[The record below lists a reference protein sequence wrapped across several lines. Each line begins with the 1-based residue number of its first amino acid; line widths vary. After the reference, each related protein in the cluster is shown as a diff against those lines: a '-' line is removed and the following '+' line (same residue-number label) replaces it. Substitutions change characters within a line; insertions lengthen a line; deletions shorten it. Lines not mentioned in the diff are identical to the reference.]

1 MDFNWTNNNKK
12 TLLFHH
18 QTFHAVDQKTDDDLW
33 SIQQCNTK
41 FSLDLKLYTIPSK
54 TEQLLRNC
62 LGNRIR
68 SLNFVKNSF
77 HKIAL
82 HVTTKF
88 MTERFV

>member
-1 MDFNWTNNNKK
+1 MDFNWTNNSKK

-18 QTFHAVDQKTDDDLW
+18 QTFLAVDQKTDDDLW

-41 FSLDLKLYTIPSK
+41 FSLNLKLYTIPSK
-54 TEQLLRNC
+54 TEQLLA
-62 LGNRIR
+62 
-68 SLNFVKNSF
+68 F

-82 HVTTKF
+82 HVATKF